1 MGRDEPRPYCPPHD
15 APVHPSPAQFR
26 WHCASSGISAAAR
39 PGQAPQAD
47 KMGTMVLE
55 GVPKVPLSDDHGID
69 RGTPIVRAYIEQ
81 FVGQHREAITGSVLE
96 VGDSRYTTRFGTG
109 RVTTST
115 VADIDPA
122 SRQATLIADLN
133 QASAL
138 PGDSFDCI
146 ILTEVL
152 HLLTSPD
159 ICLRSCHRALREEGT
174 VLITVPA
181 LKRLNPKDP
190 DSDYLR
196 YTPAGL
202 ELLLRRTWDGPFSV
216 TWYGNLRACVAFL
229 VSHVSEEIRSEE
241 LSFRD
246 ERFPL
251 TVAARADKR
260 RRVT

>member
-1 MGRDEPRPYCPPHD
+1 
-15 APVHPSPAQFR
+15 
-26 WHCASSGISAAAR
+26 
-39 PGQAPQAD
+39 
-47 KMGTMVLE
+47 MVLE

-69 RGTPIVRAYIEQ
+69 RGTPIVRAYIEE
-81 FVGQHREAITGSVLE
+81 FLGQHREAIRGSVLE

-109 RVTTST
+109 RVTTSS
-115 VADIDPA
+115 VVDIDA
-122 SRQATLIADLN
+122 ANRQATVIADLN

-152 HLLTSPD
+152 HLLACPD
-159 ICLRSCHRALREEGT
+159 SCLRSCHQALREEGT

-181 LKRLNPKDP
+181 LKRLNPTDP
-190 DSDYLR
+190 GSDYLR

-202 ELLLRRTWDGPFSV
+202 ELLLLRSWDGPFSV

-229 VSHVSEEIRSEE
+229 ASYVSEEIRSEE
-241 LSFRD
+241 LNFRD

-251 TVAARADKR
+251 TVAARADKQR
-260 RRVT
+260 RLT

>member
-1 MGRDEPRPYCPPHD
+1 M
-15 APVHPSPAQFR
+15 A
-26 WHCASSGISAAAR
+26 
-39 PGQAPQAD
+39 
-47 KMGTMVLE
+47 LE

-69 RGTPIVRAYIEQ
+69 RGTPIVRAYIEE
-81 FVGQHREAITGSVLE
+81 FLGQHREAIRGPVLE
-96 VGDSRYTTRFGTG
+96 VGDSRYTASFGAG

-115 VADIDPA
+115 VVDIDRA
-122 SRQATLIADLN
+122 NRHATFIADLN
-133 QASAL
+133 QANSL
-138 PGDSFDCI
+138 PDDSFDCI

-152 HLLTSPD
+152 HLLTNPGT
-159 ICLRSCHRALREEGT
+159 CLRSCCRALREEGS

-229 VSHVSEEIRSEE
+229 VSHVSEEISSEE
-241 LSFRD
+241 LRFRD

-251 TVAARADKR
+251 TVAARAQKQR
-260 RRVT
+260 HPTRPSALGPGAA

>member
-1 MGRDEPRPYCPPHD
+1 
-15 APVHPSPAQFR
+15 
-26 WHCASSGISAAAR
+26 
-39 PGQAPQAD
+39 
-47 KMGTMVLE
+47 MVLE
-55 GVPKVPLSDDHGID
+55 CVPTVPLSDDHGID
-69 RGTPIVRAYIEQ
+69 RGTPIVRAYLEE
-81 FVGQHREAITGSVLE
+81 FLGQHQDAIRGSVLE
-96 VGDSRYTTRFGTG
+96 VGDWRYSTRFGAG

-115 VADIDPA
+115 VADIDA
-122 SRQATLIADLN
+122 ANRQATLFTDLN

-138 PGDSFDCI
+138 PADSFDCI

-152 HLLTSPD
+152 HLLTNPD
-159 ICLRSCHRALREEGT
+159 TCLRSCHQALREEGT
-174 VLITVPA
+174 ALITVPA

-229 VSHVSEEIRSEE
+229 VSHVSEEIGSEE
-241 LSFRD
+241 LSFKD

-251 TVAARADKR
+251 TVAARADKQR
-260 RRVT
+260 RLT